1 MYVLR
6 GEGEKQEKKWEE
18 SRWDSSPDGV
28 SLQRTISLAL
38 LISSVICSFFVI
50 FDSRDGDLS

>member
-18 SRWDSSPDGV
+18 IRWDSSPDGV

-38 LISSVICSFFVI
+38 LISSVVCSFFVI